1 VVDAGDQ
8 LHGHLRHAGRDAG
21 SSFLISDRL
30 IGTQFYN
37 PAEGGDPLLW
47 QHLFWFFGHPEVYI
61 IFLPALGMVSH
72 IVTTFSRRTILAYPA
87 MVLALLANGFLA
99 FGLWVHHM
107 FATGLPRLGDSFY
120 TSASMMIAI
129 PSGCRSSP
137 GSRRC
142 GTASRAFARRCCS

>member
-1 VVDAGDQ
+1 VGDPGDQ
-8 LHGHLRHAGRDAG
+8 LHDHLRHAGGDAG

-30 IGTQFYN
+30 IGTHFYN
-37 PAEGGDPLLW
+37 PAEGGDALLW

-72 IVTTFSRRTILAYPA
+72 IVTTFSRRTIFAYPA
-87 MVLALLANGFLA
+87 MVLALLANGVLA

-107 FATGLPRLGDSFY
+107 FATGLPRLGNSFY
-120 TSASMMIAI
+120 TSASMMIAS
-129 PSGCRSSP
+129 PPACRSSA